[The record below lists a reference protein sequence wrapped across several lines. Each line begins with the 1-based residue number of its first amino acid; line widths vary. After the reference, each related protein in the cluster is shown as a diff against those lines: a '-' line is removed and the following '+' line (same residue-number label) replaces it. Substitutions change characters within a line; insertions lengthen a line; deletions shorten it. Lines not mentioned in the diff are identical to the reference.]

1 MYVLLLKQN
10 TAYGMRISD
19 WSSDVCSSNLRV
31 FEPRER
37 LPLGRQVRLVDIL
50 GNPLAPALLERIEP
64 EPALTQYIRRFLPS
78 AVRLPFRPMP
88 ADRHAPRRRT
98 PATGSVLHNV
108 GLDPAA
114 PLAIEFGRASWKERG
129 FQYV

>member
-1 MYVLLLKQN
+1 MFLFCFFFFKQK
-10 TAYGMRISD
+10 TAYEMRISD
-19 WSSDVCSSNLRV
+19 WSSDVCSSDL
-31 FEPRER
+31 
-37 LPLGRQVRLVDIL
+37 
-50 GNPLAPALLERIEP
+50 
-64 EPALTQYIRRFLPS
+64 PALTQYIRRFLPS

-114 PLAIEFGRASWKERG
+114 PLAIVFLGVGRDRHAEP
-129 FQYV
+129 FQLGVPHDEPFSGIGVRLQPVDKIPGKLRFHDRLG